1 MYDRS
6 SEAMNFFHRCSL
18 EHAKQVEEKRQSHR
32 HPPLLK
38 ISSASAP
45 TPASDK
51 KKVAFSDTVR
61 VKRIPFRDEAYFQAA
76 WLSKQEQADI
86 QSEAKADIK
95 TVKQLTKNSYLMKEK
110 PEVRHLNLSIS
121 LRGLEPFSSRRMHQR
136 LLQEQFNVIC
146 SVLDVQDVINDSMMN
161 TLIDK
166 EERIAQV
173 SAGGSH
179 QARERAI
186 ARGIEDEAAI
196 KQCLVQERS
205 KSMAYYMYMC
215 SAARTQHHQGTN
227 FKPIV
232 GRRSSSFV
240 EVDNP
245 ATQGTQAK
253 DPVLGLQF
261 N

>member
-1 MYDRS
+1 MS
-6 SEAMNFFHRCSL
+6 FNHRCSL
-18 EHAKQVEEKRQSHR
+18 EHAKHVEEKRQSHR
-32 HPPLLK
+32 HRPLQK
-38 ISSASAP
+38 ISSASTP

-86 QSEAKADIK
+86 QGEAKNDIK
-95 TVKQLTKNSYLMKEK
+95 IVKQLTKNSYLMKES
-110 PEVRHLNLSIS
+110 PEIRHLNLSIS

-146 SVLDVQDVINDSMMN
+146 SVLDVQDEINDSMN

-173 SAGGSH
+173 SAGGSRK
-179 QARERAI
+179 ARERAI

-205 KSMAYYMYMC
+205 KSMAPNMC
-215 SAARTQHHQGTN
+215 SASRTQHHQGTN

-245 ATQGTQAK
+245 ATKGTQAK

>member
-1 MYDRS
+1 MTVS
-6 SEAMNFFHRCSL
+6 SSSTIAEGVFSIRTNARLRQEESCFLGHR
-18 EHAKQVEEKRQSHR
+18 AG
-32 HPPLLK
+32 
-38 ISSASAP
+38 
-45 TPASDK
+45 
-51 KKVAFSDTVR
+51 

-95 TVKQLTKNSYLMKEK
+95 IVKQLTKNSYLMKES
-110 PEVRHLNLSIS
+110 PEIRHLNLSIS

-146 SVLDVQDVINDSMMN
+146 SVLDVQDAINDSMN

-173 SAGGSH
+173 SAGGSRK
-179 QARERAI
+179 ARERAI

-205 KSMAYYMYMC
+205 KSMAYYMC

-232 GRRSSSFV
+232 GR
-240 EVDNP
+240 NP
-245 ATQGTQAK
+245 ATKGTQAK